1 VDDRSAPSLRPH
13 HQRTIDRLVDTFGND
28 PRYPALIIG
37 GSVAKGRAGEYS
49 DVDILLVATDEEYAR
64 CAATGDTGYFNDTL
78 CDYPGGYIDGKIIDL
93 AFLTEVAER
102 GSEPARAAF
111 VGTFPAY
118 SRIPGLPALLAR
130 IPVYPEHEQ
139 EARIRAFWGQVGI
152 LNWFIGEAEKR
163 NDPYLLSHAVTNLV
177 LFGGRLILAH
187 NRILYPFHKW
197 FMYELAH
204 APEQPANLIAQAES
218 LLREPSKESAD
229 RFYESITGFRDWGL
243 TEQEAFRHWTEDYE
257 WAWRTARP
265 PLADW

>member
-1 VDDRSAPSLRPH
+1 MADLARPALRPH
-13 HQRTIDRLVDTFGND
+13 HERTIVRLVETFGDD

-37 GSVAKGRAGEYS
+37 GSVAKDRAGEYS

-118 SRIPGLPALLAR
+118 SRIPGLAALLAR
-130 IPVYPEHEQ
+130 IPVYPEAEQ
-139 EARIRAFWGQVGI
+139 AARIRAFWGQIMI
-152 LNWFIGEAEKR
+152 LNWFIGESEKR
-163 NDPYLLSHAVTNLV
+163 NDPYLLAHAVTNLV

-187 NRILYPFHKW
+187 NKILFPYHKW
-197 FMYELAH
+197 FMYEIRRAPHKPDNFVALAEDLLAH
-204 APEQPANLIAQAES
+204 PGPTRALAVCDSLRTYYGES
-218 LLREPSKESAD
+218 MDMHEAGA
-229 RFYESITGFRDWGL
+229 RFMWDS
-243 TEQEAFRHWTEDYE
+243 E
-257 WAWRTARP
+257 WSWRTGRLSP
-265 PLADW
+265 ADW